1 MVLIRNQLTCGKEL
15 SLIFLVQLPLLH
27 FARFVLQE
35 QSGND
40 ETDMQLM
47 KTHTE
52 TLLDTLRDIAQVNN
66 HTMHSVWYRWDG
78 SAICYFFFS
87 FVRQFCQKESRHQ
100 RQTRTTLG
108 LRCSRWS
115 VAPPPLAGRTPP
127 LGPPHWLFSLT
138 RRCLL
143 CALRSQTRRSSCRW
157 HVNSFST
164 IVVIVSER

>member
-1 MVLIRNQLTCGKEL
+1 MVLIKNQLTCGKEL

-66 HTMHSVWYRWDG
+66 HTMHSV
-78 SAICYFFFS
+78 
-87 FVRQFCQKESRHQ
+87 
-100 RQTRTTLG
+100 
-108 LRCSRWS
+108 
-115 VAPPPLAGRTPP
+115 
-127 LGPPHWLFSLT
+127 
-138 RRCLL
+138 
-143 CALRSQTRRSSCRW
+143 
-157 HVNSFST
+157 
-164 IVVIVSER
+164 